1 MLNDILNP
9 NKDTLLAAPG
19 TGTPNHFLGSQE
31 MYIVFGIIVLLVGLL
46 FFWAAY
52 IRKPNRRIHS
62 SRSRNSAIANKTPEP
77 SRDHQKKKRHRRW
90 KNRNPTLSQIGG
102 LPPPKPESSAQK
114 SD

>member
-1 MLNDILNP
+1 VNDILNP
-9 NKDTLLAAPG
+9 IKDTLLGASG
-19 TGTPNHFLGSQE
+19 TGAPNHFLGSQE

-52 IRKPNRRIHS
+52 IRKPNRRTHT
-62 SRSRNSAIANKTPEP
+62 SRSRNPAAANKTPEP
-77 SRDHQKKKRHRRW
+77 SREHRKRKRHRRW

-102 LPPPKPESSAQK
+102 LPPAKPESSVQK